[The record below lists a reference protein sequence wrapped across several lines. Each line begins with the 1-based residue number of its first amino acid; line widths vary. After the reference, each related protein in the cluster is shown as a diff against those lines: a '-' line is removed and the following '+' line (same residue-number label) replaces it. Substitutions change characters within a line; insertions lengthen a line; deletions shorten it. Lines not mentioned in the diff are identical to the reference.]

1 MSSTRFEVIQ
11 CRLKVHVFGAKS
23 SPSVANYALRK
34 TAELTDDT
42 DIKTCINRNFYVDDL
57 LISSPSEDVS
67 LRRLREIK
75 TTLAQRG
82 FRLTGFSSNSKKI
95 LEKIDAE
102 DLSSKLK
109 SIDFYDSNLPLERAL
124 GIIWKTNEDLFGYK
138 FQPDISTLTRRDIL
152 RFVASIYDPLG
163 LISPAVILGRKIF
176 QETCRLR
183 LGWDEELPLE
193 LKATWKKWMKSL
205 ETLSTYEIPRCLKPK
220 HTNEEAD
227 FSQLH
232 IFCDGSETAYGAMAY
247 VRHVY
252 RNSAFVSTPVF
263 TKTRLT
269 PLNNSTLR
277 TIPRIELCA
286 AKLAID
292 VSKILVREMDY
303 NFESKYFWTDS
314 TTVLSYIKNE
324 TRRFQRF
331 VSNKVSYVR
340 SLSSPAEWF
349 HVPSSENPAD
359 LVSRG
364 ATIGHLR
371 SSELWNSGPTF
382 LHGRE
387 ISFPEQLVVPI
398 QLTDSEL
405 RNETKTL
412 MTKSSN
418 DPLGLLLDS
427 TSSWYK
433 LKLRV
438 AWLQKFLH
446 FIMGENPGNKITTN
460 DVKNAE
466 IAILLHVQRT
476 YIPEYKICAS
486 GELDRKT
493 PLNKLD
499 LFFDDDGLL
508 RVGGRLKNSDN
519 HFEMNHPILLPKSSN
534 VTIILIRESHRLVGH
549 LGRNSVSANLRKKY
563 WVINGNAAVK
573 RVLRECI
580 ICKKLQGPHSTQ
592 KMADLPSTRLAAD
605 VPAFTHVGTDFFGPF
620 IVKIGRTTHKRYG
633 VIFTCMSSRA
643 VHLEVSHSLEANS
656 FLNALRRF
664 ICRRGNVSSI
674 TSDNG
679 TNFVGGNNELCKSIK
694 TWNQNVIENWLKQ
707 RDITWKFNSPHSS
720 HHGGV
725 WERLIRS
732 VRKVLT
738 SLMSEQPIK
747 LNDEGLSTLMCEV
760 EFILNSRPLTQQSDD
775 PNDLEAITPNHLIL
789 LNPGGNLP
797 PGIFKPSDN
806 YATRRWR
813 QIQYLADLF
822 WTRWRKE
829 YLPSLQQRQKWV
841 TNQRPHQPGDLVLVV
856 DINLPR
862 NQWPLGRVTEA
873 IRSEDGRI
881 RRAKIRI
888 SKLVGTGFTFGSTII
903 ERPVTKLILLI
914 PFDEQ

>member
-1 MSSTRFEVIQ
+1 MRVVFDCSHEFNGTSLNQKLMQGPDFTNNIVGVLLRFRQEKICITGDVEKMYYQVRIPAEQSDFMRFFWTNEKFEVIQ

-67 LRRLREIK
+67 LRRLQEIK

-82 FRLTGFSSNSKKI
+82 FRLTGFSSNSKGI

-109 SIDFYDSNLPLERAL
+109 SIDFYDENLPLERAL
-124 GIIWKTNEDLFGYK
+124 GIIWKTNEDFFGYK
-138 FQPDISTLTRRDIL
+138 FQPDASTLTRRDIL

-220 HTNEEAD
+220 HTNEEVV
-227 FSQLH
+227 STQLH

-247 VRHVY
+247 
-252 RNSAFVSTPVF
+252 FV
-263 TKTRLT
+263 
-269 PLNNSTLR
+269 
-277 TIPRIELCA
+277 A
-286 AKLAID
+286 
-292 VSKILVREMDY
+292 
-303 NFESKYFWTDS
+303 
-314 TTVLSYIKNE
+314 
-324 TRRFQRF
+324 
-331 VSNKVSYVR
+331 
-340 SLSSPAEWF
+340 
-349 HVPSSENPAD
+349 
-359 LVSRG
+359 
-364 ATIGHLR
+364 
-371 SSELWNSGPTF
+371 
-382 LHGRE
+382 
-387 ISFPEQLVVPI
+387 PI
-398 QLTDSEL
+398 HSTDSEL

-412 MTKSSN
+412 VMKSSN

-438 AWLQKFLH
+438 AWLRKFLH
-446 FIMGENPGNKITTN
+446 FIMGKNPGNKISTN
-460 DVKNAE
+460 DVKDAE
-466 IAILLHVQRT
+466 IAILLYVQRT
-476 YIPEYKICAS
+476 CIPEYKICAS
-486 GELDRKT
+486 GELDRKN

-534 VTIILIRESHRLVGH
+534 VTNILIREAHRL
-549 LGRNSVSANLRKKY
+549 
-563 WVINGNAAVK
+563 
-573 RVLRECI
+573 
-580 ICKKLQGPHSTQ
+580 
-592 KMADLPSTRLAAD
+592 
-605 VPAFTHVGTDFFGPF
+605 
-620 IVKIGRTTHKRYG
+620 
-633 VIFTCMSSRA
+633 
-643 VHLEVSHSLEANS
+643 
-656 FLNALRRF
+656 
-664 ICRRGNVSSI
+664 
-674 TSDNG
+674 
-679 TNFVGGNNELCKSIK
+679 
-694 TWNQNVIENWLKQ
+694 
-707 RDITWKFNSPHSS
+707 
-720 HHGGV
+720 
-725 WERLIRS
+725 
-732 VRKVLT
+732 
-738 SLMSEQPIK
+738 
-747 LNDEGLSTLMCEV
+747 
-760 EFILNSRPLTQQSDD
+760 QSDD

-789 LNPGGNLP
+789 LNPGRNLP

-822 WTRWRKE
+822 WTRWKTE

-856 DINLPR
+856 DVNLPR

-873 IRSEDGRI
+873 IR
-881 RRAKIRI
+881 
-888 SKLVGTGFTFGSTII
+888 
-903 ERPVTKLILLI
+903 
-914 PFDEQ
+914 